1 MARLLT
7 HGRVWREF
15 THGVMVQRS
24 LLCYETAYKGQFRRI
39 LWRFAE
45 DGISY
50 AEIRLA
56 MNYLFTIQSDDGTRE
71 YGHAEIIQM
80 LADVLK
86 EETPKIQ
93 ASGITFYGVKIIYA
107 VLRSA
112 PKEAMK
118 WCMDTCIELKQRFPD
133 FICGRCLLILP
144 SRTSLTNTSQLSICR
159 ARKIL
164 GIHSH
169 TGSQSFLKC
178 EPRSGI

>member
-1 MARLLT
+1 MTRLLT
-7 HGRVWREF
+7 RGRVWRRF
-15 THGVMVQRS
+15 TRSVMVLRS
-24 LLCYETAYKGQFRRI
+24 LLCYETAYKGHFRRI

-56 MNYLFTIQSDDGTRE
+56 MNYMFTIESDDGTHD
-71 YGHAEIIQM
+71 YGHGEIMQM

-93 ASGITFYGVKIIYA
+93 ASGLTFYGVKIIYA

-118 WCMDTCIELKQRFPD
+118 WSMDTCIELKQQFPD
-133 FICGRCLLILP
+133 LICGRCLFDHSILRFAKKRCDSFRYARPGRPWTPTHTLDPRP
-144 SRTSLTNTSQLSICR
+144 S
-159 ARKIL
+159 
-164 GIHSH
+164 
-169 TGSQSFLKC
+169 
-178 EPRSGI
+178 